1 MAVIK
6 KDLLSLEGVGE
17 DEITRILDLAVSMKE
32 IMGRQIKK
40 VPALRGKTVVNMF
53 YEPSTRTRISFELA
67 AKFLS
72 ADTVNISASAS
83 SAVKGESLRDTAN
96 TLEALGADLV
106 VLRHSMAGAP
116 HLLASVGKFGVLNAG
131 DGFHGHPTQG
141 LLDMFTIREKKGKIK
156 GLEVAI
162 IGDLLHS
169 RVARSNI
176 WGLTT
181 MGASVRVCAPPTMLP
196 VGIEKTGVRVFNN
209 MDEAVEGAD
218 VIMML
223 RMQLERQQQG
233 LFPSIREYNR
243 LFGLNSERVKLAA
256 PDALIMH
263 PGPMN
268 RGVEISPDVA
278 DSAQSVIKEQV
289 TNGVAVR
296 MAVLY
301 LLAGGGSGEVTH

>member
-6 KDLLSLEGVGE
+6 KDLLGLEGVGQ
-17 DEITRILDLAVSMKE
+17 DELTEILDLAVSMKE
-32 IMGRQIKK
+32 VMGRQIKK

-53 YEPSTRTRISFELA
+53 YEPSTRTRVSFELA
-67 AKFLS
+67 AKYLS
-72 ADTVNISASAS
+72 ADTVNIAASTS
-83 SAVKGESLRDTAN
+83 SAVKGESMRDTAT

-106 VLRHSMAGAP
+106 VLRHPMAGAP
-116 HLLASVGKFGVLNAG
+116 HLLAKVGNFGVLNAG

-141 LLDMFTIREKKGKIK
+141 LLDMFTIREKKGYLK

-162 IGDLLHS
+162 VGDLLHS

-176 WGLTT
+176 WGLIT

-196 VGIEKTGVRVFNN
+196 IGLERTGVKVFNN
-209 MDEAVEGAD
+209 MDVAVEGAD
-218 VIMML
+218 IVMML

-243 LFGLNSERVKLAA
+243 LFGLNKERLALAA
-256 PDALIMH
+256 KDAMVMH

-278 DSAQSVIKEQV
+278 DGVQSVINDQV

-301 LLAGGGSGEVTH
+301 LLAGGGSSEVDN

>member
-1 MAVIK
+1 MSVIK
-6 KDLLSLEGVGE
+6 KDLLGLEGVGE
-17 DEITRILDLAVSMKE
+17 DELTEILDLAVSMKE
-32 IMGRQIKK
+32 VMGRQIKK

-53 YEPSTRTRISFELA
+53 YEPSTRTRVSFELA
-67 AKFLS
+67 AKYLS
-72 ADTVNISASAS
+72 ADTVNIAASTS
-83 SAVKGESLRDTAN
+83 SAVKGESMRDTAT

-116 HLLASVGKFGVLNAG
+116 HLLAQVGNFGVLNAG

-141 LLDMFTIREKKGKIK
+141 LLDMFTIREKKGYLK

-162 IGDLLHS
+162 VGDLLHS

-176 WGLTT
+176 WGLIT

-196 VGIEKTGVRVFNN
+196 MGIERTGVKVFNN
-209 MDEAVEGAD
+209 MDAAVEGAD
-218 VIMML
+218 IVMML

-243 LFGLNSERVKLAA
+243 LFGLNKERLALAA
-256 PDALIMH
+256 ADAMVMH

-278 DSAQSVIKEQV
+278 DGVQSVINDQV

-301 LLAGGGSGEVTH
+301 LLAGGGSSEVDN

>member
-6 KDLLSLEGVGE
+6 KDLLGLEGVGE

-32 IMGRQIKK
+32 VMGRDIKK

-67 AKFLS
+67 AKYLS
-72 ADTVNISASAS
+72 ADTVNIAASTS
-83 SAVKGESLRDTAN
+83 SAVKGESMRDTAT

-116 HLLASVGKFGVLNAG
+116 HLLAQAGNFGVLNAG

-141 LLDMFTIREKKGKIK
+141 LLDMFTIRDKKGRLK
-156 GLEVAI
+156 GLTVSI
-162 IGDLLHS
+162 IGDVLHS

-181 MGASVRVCAPPTMLP
+181 MGASVRVCAPATMLP
-196 VGIEKTGVRVFNN
+196 MGIERTGVQVFHNI
-209 MDEAVEGAD
+209 DEAVEGAD
-218 VIMML
+218 VVMML

-243 LFGLNSERVKLAA
+243 LFGLNKERVALAA
-256 PDALIMH
+256 PDALVMH

-278 DSAQSVIKEQV
+278 DGAQSVIDEQV

-301 LLAGGGSGEVTH
+301 LLAGGGSGEDVN